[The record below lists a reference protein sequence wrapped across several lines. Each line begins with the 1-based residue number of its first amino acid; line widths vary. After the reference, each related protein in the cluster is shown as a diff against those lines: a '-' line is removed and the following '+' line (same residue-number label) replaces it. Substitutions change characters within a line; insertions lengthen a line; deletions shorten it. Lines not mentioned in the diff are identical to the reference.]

1 MKRPNFPLFALIAL
15 ACSSCATSI
24 PVLVR
29 KPAEIDLTG
38 IRRIAV
44 LPFGYGGQDEARSPL
59 EAALFRFSGRYHY
72 RSDLERRV
80 ATEIANGMNDIL
92 LGSRS
97 FSVISGTELV
107 SRSRSGAMSS
117 DLVDAYVTGDVGLL
131 SVTDKDGYKDS
142 VDKDGVVVSKYY
154 VDRGVELE
162 FTYRVIRAS
171 DGAILGQMRKSGR
184 ASDSGSAEV
193 KSEFALAKKIIDE
206 VLPSVAK
213 EIAPYSVTE
222 YRTLEADKT
231 KDQRMKDADDLVKKG
246 RYEAALAVY
255 EEVFAENG
263 NFAAGYDAAIVTE
276 ILGDP
281 DGAILLMDGLAART
295 GASKAASELARMR
308 RTKADAERL
317 EASRR

>member
-1 MKRPNFPLFALIAL
+1 MKRLNFPLFTLIVL

-24 PVLVR
+24 PVLVH
-29 KPAEIDLTG
+29 KPAAIDLTG

-44 LPFGYGGQDEARSPL
+44 LPFGFAGQDEARSPL
-59 EAALFRFSGRYHY
+59 EAALFRFSGRYRY
-72 RSDLERRV
+72 RTELERRV
-80 ATEIANGMNDIL
+80 AAEIANGMNDIL
-92 LGSRS
+92 LASKS
-97 FSVISGTELV
+97 FSVISGSELV
-107 SRSRSGAMSS
+107 SRSRSGAMSA
-117 DLVDAYVTGDVGLL
+117 DVVDAYVTGDVGLL
-131 SVTDKDGYKDS
+131 SVTDKDGYRDS

-154 VDRGVELE
+154 IERAVELE

-171 DGAILGQMRKSGR
+171 DGLILGQMRKSGR
-184 ASDSGSAEV
+184 ASDGGAEV

-231 KDQRMKDADDLVKKG
+231 KDQRMKDADELVKKG
-246 RYEAALAVY
+246 RYEAALAIY
-255 EEVFAENG
+255 DEVFAENG

-276 ILGDP
+276 ILGDL
-281 DGAILLMDGLAART
+281 DGAILLMDALAAGT
-295 GASKAASELARMR
+295 GASKATSELARMR
-308 RTKADAERL
+308 RTRADAERL